1 MQPLTRFET
10 RHFLFGH
17 GEAKIISAVFNS
29 FMHHNAGRIVFL
41 DTVCELQEEVVCW
54 LEAKYLFLNDTSS

>member
-41 DTVCELQEEVVCW
+41 DTVVCW

>member
-41 DTVCELQEEVVCW
+41 DTVCELQEESRLLVGG
-54 LEAKYLFLNDTSS
+54 EISIFE